1 MIWPSTPTLP
11 VPVARCSTGTS
22 RRWARAWLRA
32 LTAMSGY
39 RFIWVAASC
48 TTFSTLGS
56 GGYGFS
62 LLLILYAVA
71 PSRGVAGLPGL

>member
-39 RFIWVAASC
+39 RFICGRGVLHDL
-48 TTFSTLGS
+48 STLGS

-62 LLLILYAVA
+62 LLLIL
-71 PSRGVAGLPGL
+71 